1 MAPSIKKKCKQW
13 TAVCCNTVVRKYHL
27 HCHSGYCKDLKDL
40 HFTVSIISC
49 FSMELMLFVSMS
61 LTNDLM
67 V

>member
-1 MAPSIKKKCKQW
+1 MAPSIKRKCKLW
-13 TAVCCNTVVRKYHL
+13 IAVCYNTVVRKYHL

-40 HFTVSIISC
+40 HFIVSVISRY
-49 FSMELMLFVSMS
+49 SMELMLFLSMS